1 MFVFGVWG
9 VCDFV
14 DVVNR
19 LMCVCC
25 VRLTTPTTYTRKP
38 QTPKPKPQRDNN
50 ADPNA
55 AAAPEER
62 LAAHKAQ
69 LEDKI
74 RQLAV
79 EHGIDPNDVRILSKE
94 VCEDWVDGWVDGYM
108 IMYRLTA
115 LIQPPPTKT

>member
-1 MFVFGVWG
+1 MMFVFGVWG
-9 VCDFV
+9 VCGFV

-19 LMCVCC
+19 LMSVCC

-55 AAAPEER
+55 AAAAEER
-62 LAAHKAQ
+62 FAPQLAAHKAQ

-108 IMYRLTA
+108 IMYH
-115 LIQPPPTKT
+115 